1 LVRVINVKAKYK
13 ILAIMHFFVGAGA
26 LFGGGAAIL
35 NPLSPLGVPL
45 DLLINS
51 PFENFLVP
59 GLILFLIIGIGSM
72 ISGFMAVLKSNYQG
86 YFSSVSSWAL
96 MIWIVVQC
104 FMIRAVAFPHVLFFF
119 IGLAGAVLAFSILDA
134 KQQFPANHLCKYVK
148 Q

>member
-1 LVRVINVKAKYK
+1 
-13 ILAIMHFFVGAGA
+13 MHYFVGIGA

-59 GLILFLIIGIGSM
+59 GLILFLIIGIGSI
-72 ISGFMAVLKSNYQG
+72 ISGLMAMLKSNYQG

-104 FMIRAVAFPHVLFFF
+104 FMIRAVAFPHVLYFL
-119 IGLAGAVLAFSILDA
+119 IGLAGAVFAFSILDV
-134 KQQFPANHLCKYVK
+134 KQQFPANHLRKYVK